1 MLPLNVNFDAKPAE
15 ETMNFDHNAQ
25 GNASQLSRLI
35 VVAVLHALVGAGI
48 VAGIKVRP
56 HVDKHFMPDPI
67 TQIDRP
73 LPTPVELPKDFD
85 VTPIAPPMATAL
97 PLPAIDI
104 AQPDVITEPSIPV
117 PDKVAKGG
125 GPVGAGGTG
134 DAVKA
139 VAKGKPI
146 LGKGSCETPAYPANA
161 ARDGATGTVRL
172 SLLVGIHG
180 RVTDA
185 RIEKTSGHRELD
197 KAARTALSTCR
208 FTPVTVDGVPEAT
221 WTVMEYIWTLDQ

>member
-1 MLPLNVNFDAKPAE
+1 LSFTFDVNPAE

-25 GNASQLSRLI
+25 SNGSQLTRLI

-56 HVDKHFMPDPI
+56 HAEKHFMPDPI

-73 LPTPVELPKDFD
+73 LPKPVEPPKDFD
-85 VTPIAPPMATAL
+85 VKPVNPPMATAL
-97 PLPAIDI
+97 PLPPIDI
-104 AQPDVITEPSIPV
+104 AQPDVITEPPIPV
-117 PDKVAKGG
+117 PDKVVKGG

-134 DAVKA
+134 DTAKV
-139 VAKGKPI
+139 VPKGKPI
-146 LGKGSCETPAYPANA
+146 LGKGSCEIPAYPANA

-172 SLLVGIHG
+172 ALLVGVNG

-185 RIEKTSGHRELD
+185 KVEKTSGHRELD